1 MGIFDLFR
9 KDKKGLNKPEEAP
22 DYECTRC
29 GAILKVDDKFCPKC
43 GDNLEEE
50 IIKAEDKILNSKE
63 TLKSADTPKPPETNT
78 IEKDLSM
85 ALSQAQNQEFNQSIK
100 LILGVLSKDPENK
113 QALRYAG
120 MVLQPAMT
128 KQNINKLDSSLLDSP
143 LLNPVFAQ
151 CGNCRV
157 FWVPD
162 PWLASASVL
171 NPIGG
176 KCSRCAAIF
185 CRSCFK
191 VIDSSIH
198 CPQCGIKLDAVS
210 EPNGRKQQSSSAQ
223 PTHPSPD
230 VLIVIVDLMPPDE
243 ASRFVN
249 GLVRY
254 MNIALKPET
263 KVLIRQFADAKNLK
277 NVIGYT
283 VGCTYPLKQQLG
295 WDFETDE
302 TIFQDFS
309 AQSSSGAISG
319 HVAFLYKKK

>member
-1 MGIFDLFR
+1 MGIFDLF
-9 KDKKGLNKPEEAP
+9 KKGLSKSEVDNALNNKE
-22 DYECTRC
+22 
-29 GAILKVDDKFCPKC
+29 
-43 GDNLEEE
+43 N
-50 IIKAEDKILNSKE
+50 
-63 TLKSADTPKPPETNT
+63 LKSVETPNPPETT
-78 IEKDLSM
+78 AIEKDLAM
-85 ALSQAQNQEFNQSIK
+85 ALSQAQNQDFNQSIQQ
-100 LILGVLSKDPENK
+100 ILSVLSKDSENK

-120 MVLQPAMT
+120 MVLSQAMT
-128 KQNINKLDSSLLDSP
+128 KQNVDKVESSLLDSP

-151 CGNCRV
+151 CGTCGL

-162 PWLASASVL
+162 PWLASARVL

-176 KCSRCAAIF
+176 KCSRCGNIF
-185 CRSCFK
+185 CRNCFK

-198 CPQCGIKLDAVS
+198 CPQCGIKLDAVA
-210 EPNGRKQQSSSAQ
+210 EPNGRKQQLASAQ

-230 VLIVIVDLMPPDE
+230 VLLVIVDLMPPDD

-254 MNIALKPET
+254 MNISLKPET
-263 KVLIRQFADAKNLK
+263 KVLIEQFADAKNLK

-283 VGCTYPLKQQLG
+283 VGCTFPLKQQLG
-295 WDFETDE
+295 WEFETDD

-309 AQSSSGAISG
+309 SQSPSSTISG